1 MNFETIMIIFSIL
14 LGLAWGSFL
23 NVCIFRIPL
32 KRSIISPPSGCPHCH
47 ERIRFYDNIPVLS
60 FILLRGKC
68 RYCRN
73 RISWHYPVVEALT
86 ALLSL
91 FLFIKYNMSYQYI
104 IFLLFLSALVVITFI
119 DLYHRIIPDVIS
131 LPGIIAG
138 FIVAFILSHISW
150 YDSIIGALAGGGSL
164 FLIAVIYERL
174 TGKEGMGFGDVKLLA
189 MIGAWMGWRALPFI
203 VLISSLSGAVVG
215 VIFLSVSGKGLRFKI
230 PFGPFLSFG
239 TITYLF
245 FGLELEKWYFGL
257 FQ

>member
-14 LGLAWGSFL
+14 LGLALGSFF

-32 KRSIISPPSGCPHCH
+32 KRSIISPPSSCPHCH
-47 ERIRFYDNIPVLS
+47 NRIRFYDNIPVLS

-68 RYCRN
+68 RYCHD

-86 ALLSL
+86 ALLS
-91 FLFIKYNMSYQYI
+91 FALFIKYNLSYQYI
-104 IFLLFLSALVVITFI
+104 IFLIFLSALVVIAFV

-131 LPGIIAG
+131 LPGILAG
-138 FIVAFILSHISW
+138 FIVTFILSHISW
-150 YDSIIGALAGGGSL
+150 YDSMVGALAGGGSL
-164 FLIAVIYERL
+164 FLIAIIYERL

-189 MIGAWMGWRALPFI
+189 MIGAWMGWRALPFV
-203 VLISSLSGAVVG
+203 VLISSLTGAVIG
-215 VIFLSVSGKGLRFKI
+215 VIFLWVSGKGFRFKI

-239 TITYLF
+239 TILYFF
-245 FGLELEKWYFGL
+245 FGLELENWYFGL